1 MSLKWIILLLLLVL
15 PIMIAD
21 IDTSMGNNNSL
32 SIVKKQVFL
41 RNHRFKR
48 ECSGCKCCCCG
59 GGVTNVIGGGPHV
72 IGGGPH
78 VIGGGPNVIVVCCKG
93 EIGRKEMFRNWWLH
107 KIDNRTHTRERQRR
121 SVANQTKEERESA
134 NERRRRRMAQVRI
147 ERCAVRLQEARL

>member
-1 MSLKWIILLLLLVL
+1 MLQDELDIFMDPIMSLKWIILLLLLVL

-32 SIVKKQVFL
+32 SIVKKQVLL

-78 VIGGGPNVIVVCCKG
+78 VIGGDTVVRIAHVNVV
-93 EIGRKEMFRNWWLH
+93 
-107 KIDNRTHTRERQRR
+107 D
-121 SVANQTKEERESA
+121 ESA
-134 NERRRRRMAQVRI
+134 AF
-147 ERCAVRLQEARL
+147 LKS